1 MIIGAVVIIVLL
13 LLLICI
19 LASSVECKIVIHKSG
34 KHDRI
39 AVFIR
44 FLFGRVRLR
53 YEWRSIRFIDW
64 DEGFNIRVH
73 KKDNVG
79 TGHARKQKGRINKR
93 ILRNYAEKVK
103 RLLHHTRDFL
113 EWIGEALDKVKCDS
127 LIWDTEIGLRNP
139 AATGIVTGASWSAKS
154 LLVGFLTRHIRFH
167 RHPDLDVIPH
177 YNYPYFST
185 RLVCITKIRT
195 AHAISVVFKLIIR
208 IVRAEGG
215 VRTWR
220 NILSKA

>member
-13 LLLICI
+13 LLLVYI

-34 KHDRI
+34 EYERI
-39 AVFIR
+39 AIFIR
-44 FLFGRVRLR
+44 LFFGRIRWR
-53 YEWRSIRFIDW
+53 YEWRSIRFVDW
-64 DEGFNIRVH
+64 DEGFKIRVN

-79 TGHARKQKGRINKR
+79 TGHARKKKGRINKR
-93 ILRNYAEKVK
+93 IIHHYAENMSL
-103 RLLHHTRDFL
+103 LLHHTRDL
-113 EWIGEALDKVKCDS
+113 MEWIGETLDKVQCNS

-139 AATGIVTGASWSAKS
+139 ATTGIVTGASWSAKS
-154 LLVGFLTRHIRFH
+154 LFVGFLTRHIRFY
-167 RHPDLDVIPH
+167 RNPELDVIPH
-177 YNYPYFST
+177 YNYPFFST

-195 AHAISVVFKLIIR
+195 AHAISVVLKLIIR